1 MSTNDDDRDGH
12 DELMVR
18 EAAARYESVDASR
31 INGWLRDFLP
41 STPAAVLDVGAG
53 SGRDAAWLASLGYDV
68 VAVEPDRIMREE
80 LRRWHPETRFE
91 LIADRLPDMAKT
103 FRSGVS
109 FDFILVNAVWMF
121 IAPVVRERAFRKLV
135 TLLKPRGVIALTLR
149 EGPVETGR
157 GMHPVSVQEIE
168 QLARRHGAYVE
179 RVTEDVDFLGRR
191 RFSWKQIVIRL
202 PDDGTGALPLVRRVV
217 LNDNKSSTYKLALL
231 RVLCRIAN
239 GTPGFAR
246 ETGDHVTVP
255 LGIAAL
261 YWIRL
266 YLPLLLRD
274 MPQNPTNR
282 YGFVRLGF
290 ANEALD
296 QLRGTAAYDLRVG
309 MRVGADRRGAV
320 HRALLDACDTI
331 ARMPATHMTYTDGR
345 PILPAAPGRSRLPS
359 ELVLN
364 EAYFASFGTLS
375 VPTHLW
381 RALQRYTVWI
391 EPALVE
397 EWIGLTTRY
406 ARRQGRTL
414 DQAELRQAM
423 RWSEP
428 EREVAVARN
437 RALAMLD
444 EGQLFCVW
452 TGNRLRG
459 RSVDIDH
466 CFPWSAWPCDDL
478 WNLLPAQRTVNQH
491 KKRELLPDDPTLRGA
506 SDRIMGWWESAYRG
520 DSVLDERF
528 RLEALARLPTL
539 DGSDF
544 DLADVFDAMSLQRLR
559 LARDQRIPEWNGL
572 GDQPAGSSG
581 GT

>member
-1 MSTNDDDRDGH
+1 MSANDDVRRGRG
-12 DELMVR
+12 ESMIR

-31 INGWLRDFLP
+31 VNEWLADFLP
-41 STPAAVLDVGAG
+41 SAPAAVLDVGAG

-68 VAVEPDRIMREE
+68 VAVEPDRVMREE
-80 LRRWHPETRFE
+80 MRRWHPDSHLE
-91 LIADRLPDMAKT
+91 LISDRLPDMAKT
-103 FRSGVS
+103 FRSGLS

-121 IAPVVRERAFRKLV
+121 VAPGVRERAFRKLV

-149 EGPVETGR
+149 EGPMEAGR

-179 RVTEDVDFLGRR
+179 RVTEDVDFLGRSR
-191 RFSWKQIVIRL
+191 ITWKQIVIRL

-246 ETGDHVTVP
+246 ETGEHVNVP

-290 ANEALD
+290 ANNALD
-296 QLRGTAAYDLRVG
+296 QLRDTAEYDLRVG
-309 MRVGADRRGAV
+309 MHVGADRRGAV

-331 ARMPATHMTYTDGR
+331 ARMPATYMTYADGC
-345 PILPAAPGRSRLPS
+345 PILPAAPRRSRLPT

-381 RALQRYTVWI
+381 RALQRYSVWI

-406 ARRQGRTL
+406 ARSQGRTL
-414 DQAELRQAM
+414 DEAELRQAM

-437 RALAMLD
+437 RALALL
-444 EGQLFCVW
+444 EGGQLFCVW

-459 RSVDIDH
+459 RNIDIDH

-491 KKRELLPDDPTLRGA
+491 RKRELLPDDSTLRGA
-506 SDRIMGWWESAYRG
+506 SDRIMDWWESAYRG
-520 DSVLDERF
+520 DSILDERF

-539 DGSDF
+539 DRSNF

-559 LARDQRIPEWNGL
+559 LARDQRIPEWNGV
-572 GDQPAGSSG
+572 G
-581 GT
+581 G

>member
-1 MSTNDDDRDGH
+1 MSANDDDRRSRG
-12 DELMVR
+12 ELMVR

-31 INGWLRDFLP
+31 VNEWLRDFLP
-41 STPAAVLDVGAG
+41 PKPAAVLDVGAG

-68 VAVEPDRIMREE
+68 LAVEPDRVMREE
-80 LRRWHPETRFE
+80 MRRWHPEIRFE
-91 LIADRLPDMAKT
+91 LIADRLPELAKT
-103 FRSGVS
+103 FRSGLS

-121 IAPVVRERAFRKLV
+121 VAPTVRERAFRKLV

-149 EGPVETGR
+149 EGPLEADR

-179 RVTEDVDFLGRR
+179 RVSEDADFFGRR
-191 RFSWKQIVIRL
+191 RFNWKQIVIRL

-239 GTPGFAR
+239 GTPGFVR
-246 ETGDHVTVP
+246 ETRAEHVDVP

-266 YLPLLLRD
+266 YLPLLRRNL
-274 MPQNPTNR
+274 PQSPTNR

-290 ANEALD
+290 ANDALE
-296 QLRGTAAYDLRVG
+296 QLRDTAAYDLRVG
-309 MRVGADRRGAV
+309 MRVGADRKKAI

-331 ARMPATHMTYTDGR
+331 ARMPARYMTYADGR
-345 PILPAAPGRSRLPS
+345 PILPAAPRPSRLPT

-364 EAYFASFGTLS
+364 EAYFYSFGTLS
-375 VPTHLW
+375 VPIHLW

-397 EWIGLTTRY
+397 EWIGLTIRY
-406 ARRQGRTL
+406 ARGQGRTL
-414 DQAELRQAM
+414 DEVALRQAM

-428 EREVAVARN
+428 KREVAIARN
-437 RALAMLD
+437 RALALLD
-444 EGQLFCVW
+444 HGNLLCVW
-452 TGNRLRG
+452 TGKKLQR
-459 RSVDIDH
+459 RSLDIDH

-478 WNLLPAQRTVNQH
+478 WNLLPAQHTVNQH
-491 KKRELLPDDPTLRGA
+491 KKRDLLPDDLTLRGA
-506 SDRIMGWWESAYRG
+506 SERIMHWWASAYR
-520 DSVLDERF
+520 SEAVLDERF

-539 DGSDF
+539 DHPNFG
-544 DLADVFDAMSLQRLR
+544 LTDVFDAMSLQRLR
-559 LARDQRIPEWNGL
+559 LARDQRIPEWNGT
-572 GDQPAGSSG
+572 GD
-581 GT
+581 

>member
-1 MSTNDDDRDGH
+1 MSANDDVRRGRG
-12 DELMVR
+12 ESMIR

-31 INGWLRDFLP
+31 VNEWLADFLP
-41 STPAAVLDVGAG
+41 SAPAAVLDVGAG

-68 VAVEPDRIMREE
+68 VAVEPDRVMREE
-80 LRRWHPETRFE
+80 MSRWHPDSHLE

-103 FRSGVS
+103 FRSGLS

-121 IAPVVRERAFRKLV
+121 VAPGVRERAFRKLV

-149 EGPVETGR
+149 EGPMEAGR
-157 GMHPVSVQEIE
+157 GMHPVSVQEVE

-179 RVTEDVDFLGRR
+179 RVSEDVDFLGRSR
-191 RFSWKQIVIRL
+191 ITWKQIVVRL

-246 ETGDHVTVP
+246 ETGEHVNVP

-290 ANEALD
+290 ANKALD
-296 QLRGTAAYDLRVG
+296 QLRDTAEYDLRVG
-309 MRVGADRRGAV
+309 MHVGADRRGAV

-331 ARMPATHMTYTDGR
+331 ARMPATYMTYADGR
-345 PILPAAPGRSRLPS
+345 PILPAAPRRSRLPT

-381 RALQRYTVWI
+381 RALQRYSVWI

-406 ARRQGRTL
+406 ARSQGRTL
-414 DQAELRQAM
+414 DEAELRQAM

-437 RALAMLD
+437 RALALL
-444 EGQLFCVW
+444 EGGQLFCVW

-459 RSVDIDH
+459 RNIDIDH

-491 KKRELLPDDPTLRGA
+491 RKREFLPDDSTLRGA
-506 SDRIMGWWESAYRG
+506 SDRIMDWWESAYG
-520 DSVLDERF
+520 SESVLDERF

-539 DGSDF
+539 DRSNF
-544 DLADVFDAMSLQRLR
+544 DLADIFDAMSLQRLR
-559 LARDQRIPEWNGL
+559 LARDQRIPEWNGIA
-572 GDQPAGSSG
+572 D
-581 GT
+581 

>member
-1 MSTNDDDRDGH
+1 MSTNDDDRRGR
-12 DELMVR
+12 EVR
-18 EAAARYESVDASR
+18 EAAARYESVDAAR
-31 INGWLRDFLP
+31 VNGWLRDFLP
-41 STPAAVLDVGAG
+41 SAPAAVLDVGAG
-53 SGRDAAWLASLGYDV
+53 SGRDAAWLASLGHDV
-68 VAVEPDRIMREE
+68 VAVEPDRFMREE
-80 LRRWHPETRFE
+80 VRRWHPESRLE
-91 LIADRLPDMAKT
+91 LMADRLPELAKT
-103 FRSGVS
+103 FRSGLS
-109 FDFILVNAVWMF
+109 FDFILVNAVWMCV
-121 IAPVVRERAFRKLV
+121 APTHRERAFRKLV
-135 TLLKPRGVIALTLR
+135 TLLRPRGVIALTLR
-149 EGPVETGR
+149 EGPLVTGR

-168 QLARRHGAYVE
+168 QLAHRHGAYVE
-179 RVTEDVDFLGRR
+179 RVSEDIDFLGRR
-191 RFSWKQIVIRL
+191 RFTWKQIVIRL

-246 ETGDHVTVP
+246 ETGEHVTVP

-290 ANEALD
+290 ANEALN
-296 QLRGTAAYDLRVG
+296 QLRDTAGYDLRVG
-309 MRVGADRRGAV
+309 MRMGADRSRAV

-331 ARMPATHMTYTDGR
+331 ARMPATHMTYADGR
-345 PILPAAPGRSRLPS
+345 PILPVAARRSRLPA

-406 ARRQGRTL
+406 AGSQGRTL
-414 DQAELRQAM
+414 DEAELRQAM

-437 RALAMLD
+437 RALALLD
-444 EGQLFCVW
+444 EERLFCVW
-452 TGNRLRG
+452 TGKRLRE
-459 RSVDIDH
+459 RSLDIDH

-478 WNLLPAQRTVNQH
+478 WNLLPAQRSVNQH
-491 KKRELLPDDPTLRGA
+491 RKRELLPDDPTLRGA
-506 SDRIMGWWESAYRG
+506 SDRILDWWESAYRRE
-520 DSVLDERF
+520 SVLDERF

-539 DGSDF
+539 DRSNC

-559 LARDQRIPEWNGL
+559 LARDQRIPEWDGI
-572 GDQPAGSSG
+572 GD
-581 GT
+581 

>member
-1 MSTNDDDRDGH
+1 MSANDDDRRGRG
-12 DELMVR
+12 ESMIR

-31 INGWLRDFLP
+31 VNEWLADFLP
-41 STPAAVLDVGAG
+41 SAPAAVLDVGAG

-68 VAVEPDRIMREE
+68 VAVEPDRVMREE
-80 LRRWHPETRFE
+80 MRRWHPDTRLE

-103 FRSGVS
+103 FRSGLS

-121 IAPVVRERAFRKLV
+121 IAPTLRERAFRKLV

-149 EGPVETGR
+149 EGPMEAGR

-168 QLARRHGAYVE
+168 QLARRHGAYIE
-179 RVTEDVDFLGRR
+179 RVSEDVDFLGRSR
-191 RFSWKQIVIRL
+191 ITWQQIVIRL

-246 ETGDHVTVP
+246 EAGEHVNVP

-290 ANEALD
+290 ANKALD
-296 QLRGTAAYDLRVG
+296 QLRDTAEYDLRVG
-309 MRVGADRRGAV
+309 MHVGADRRGAV

-331 ARMPATHMTYTDGR
+331 ARMPATYMTYADGR
-345 PILPAAPGRSRLPS
+345 PILPAAPRRSRLPT

-381 RALQRYTVWI
+381 RALQRYSVWI

-406 ARRQGRTL
+406 AHSQGRTL
-414 DQAELRQAM
+414 DEAELRQAM
-423 RWSEP
+423 RWLEP

-437 RALAMLD
+437 RALALL
-444 EGQLFCVW
+444 EGGQLFCVW
-452 TGNRLRG
+452 SGNRLRG
-459 RSVDIDH
+459 QNVDIDH

-478 WNLLPAQRTVNQH
+478 WNLLPSQRTVNQH
-491 KKRELLPDDPTLRGA
+491 RKRELLPDDSTLRGA
-506 SDRIMGWWESAYRG
+506 SDRIMDWWESAYG
-520 DSVLDERF
+520 SESVLDERF

-539 DGSDF
+539 DRSNF

-559 LARDQRIPEWNGL
+559 LARDQRIPEWNGIA
-572 GDQPAGSSG
+572 D
-581 GT
+581 

>member
-1 MSTNDDDRDGH
+1 MSANDDVRRGRG
-12 DELMVR
+12 ESMIR

-31 INGWLRDFLP
+31 VNEWLADFLP
-41 STPAAVLDVGAG
+41 SAPAAVLDVGAG

-68 VAVEPDRIMREE
+68 VAVEPDRVMREE
-80 LRRWHPETRFE
+80 MRRWHPDSHLE

-103 FRSGVS
+103 FRSGLS

-121 IAPVVRERAFRKLV
+121 VAPGVRERAFRKLV

-149 EGPVETGR
+149 EGPMEAGR
-157 GMHPVSVQEIE
+157 GMHPVSVQEVE

-179 RVTEDVDFLGRR
+179 RVSEDVDFLGRSR
-191 RFSWKQIVIRL
+191 ITWKQIVVRL

-246 ETGDHVTVP
+246 ETGEHVNVP

-290 ANEALD
+290 ANKALD
-296 QLRGTAAYDLRVG
+296 QLRDTAEYDLRVG
-309 MRVGADRRGAV
+309 MHVGADRRGAV

-331 ARMPATHMTYTDGR
+331 ARMPATYMTYADGR
-345 PILPAAPGRSRLPS
+345 PILPAAPRRSRLPT

-381 RALQRYTVWI
+381 RALQRYSVWI

-406 ARRQGRTL
+406 ARSQGRTL
-414 DQAELRQAM
+414 DEAELRQAM

-437 RALAMLD
+437 RALALL
-444 EGQLFCVW
+444 EGGQLFCVW

-459 RSVDIDH
+459 RNIDIDH

-491 KKRELLPDDPTLRGA
+491 RKREFLPDDSTLRGA
-506 SDRIMGWWESAYRG
+506 SDRIMDWWESAYRG
-520 DSVLDERF
+520 DSILDERF

-539 DGSDF
+539 DQSNF

-559 LARDQRIPEWNGL
+559 LARDQRIPEWNGV
-572 GDQPAGSSG
+572 G
-581 GT
+581 G

>member
-1 MSTNDDDRDGH
+1 MI
-12 DELMVR
+12 R

-31 INGWLRDFLP
+31 VNEWLADFLP
-41 STPAAVLDVGAG
+41 SAPAAVLDVGAG

-68 VAVEPDRIMREE
+68 VAVEPDRVMREE
-80 LRRWHPETRFE
+80 MRRWHPDSHLE

-103 FRSGVS
+103 FRSGLS

-121 IAPVVRERAFRKLV
+121 VAPGVRERAFRKLV

-149 EGPVETGR
+149 EGPMEAGR
-157 GMHPVSVQEIE
+157 GMHPVSVQEVE

-179 RVTEDVDFLGRR
+179 RVSEDVDFLGRSR
-191 RFSWKQIVIRL
+191 ITWKQIVVRL

-246 ETGDHVTVP
+246 ETGEHVNVP

-290 ANEALD
+290 ANKALD
-296 QLRGTAAYDLRVG
+296 QLRDTAEYDLRVG
-309 MRVGADRRGAV
+309 MHVGADRRGAV

-331 ARMPATHMTYTDGR
+331 ARMPATYMTYADGR
-345 PILPAAPGRSRLPS
+345 PILPAAPRRSRLPT

-381 RALQRYTVWI
+381 RALQRYSVWI

-406 ARRQGRTL
+406 ARSQGRTL
-414 DQAELRQAM
+414 DEAELRQAM

-437 RALAMLD
+437 RALALL
-444 EGQLFCVW
+444 EGGQLFCVW

-459 RSVDIDH
+459 RNIDIDH

-491 KKRELLPDDPTLRGA
+491 RKRELLPDDSTLRGA
-506 SDRIMGWWESAYRG
+506 SDRIMDWWESAYRG
-520 DSVLDERF
+520 DSILDERF

-539 DGSDF
+539 DQSNF

-559 LARDQRIPEWNGL
+559 LARDQRIPEWNGV
-572 GDQPAGSSG
+572 G
-581 GT
+581 G

>member
-1 MSTNDDDRDGH
+1 MSANDDVRRGRG
-12 DELMVR
+12 ESMIR

-31 INGWLRDFLP
+31 VNEWLADFLP
-41 STPAAVLDVGAG
+41 SAPAAVLDVGAG

-68 VAVEPDRIMREE
+68 VAVEPDRVMREE
-80 LRRWHPETRFE
+80 MRRWHPDSHLE
-91 LIADRLPDMAKT
+91 LISDRLPDMAKT
-103 FRSGVS
+103 FRSGLS

-121 IAPVVRERAFRKLV
+121 VAPGVRERAFRKLV

-149 EGPVETGR
+149 EGPMEAGR

-179 RVTEDVDFLGRR
+179 RVSEDVDFLGRSR
-191 RFSWKQIVIRL
+191 ITWKQIVVRL

-246 ETGDHVTVP
+246 ETGEHVNVP

-290 ANEALD
+290 ANKALD
-296 QLRGTAAYDLRVG
+296 QLRDTAEYDLRVG
-309 MRVGADRRGAV
+309 MHVGADRRGAV

-331 ARMPATHMTYTDGR
+331 ARMPATYMTYADGR
-345 PILPAAPGRSRLPS
+345 PILPAAPRRSRLPT

-381 RALQRYTVWI
+381 RALQRYSVWI

-406 ARRQGRTL
+406 ARSQGRTL
-414 DQAELRQAM
+414 DEAELRQAM

-437 RALAMLD
+437 RALALL
-444 EGQLFCVW
+444 EGGQLFCVW

-459 RSVDIDH
+459 RNIDIDH

-491 KKRELLPDDPTLRGA
+491 RKREFLPDDSTLRGA
-506 SDRIMGWWESAYRG
+506 SDRIMDWWESAYG
-520 DSVLDERF
+520 SESVLDERF

-539 DGSDF
+539 DRSNF
-544 DLADVFDAMSLQRLR
+544 DLADIFDAMSLQRLR
-559 LARDQRIPEWNGL
+559 LARDQRIPEWNGIA
-572 GDQPAGSSG
+572 D
-581 GT
+581 

>member
-1 MSTNDDDRDGH
+1 MSANDDVRRGRG
-12 DELMVR
+12 ESMIR

-31 INGWLRDFLP
+31 VNEWLADFLP
-41 STPAAVLDVGAG
+41 SAPAAVLDVGAG

-68 VAVEPDRIMREE
+68 VAVEPDRVMREE
-80 LRRWHPETRFE
+80 MRRWHPDSHLE

-103 FRSGVS
+103 FRSGLS

-121 IAPVVRERAFRKLV
+121 IAPTVRERAFRKLV

-149 EGPVETGR
+149 EGPMEAGR

-179 RVTEDVDFLGRR
+179 RVTEDVDFLGRSR
-191 RFSWKQIVIRL
+191 ITWKQIVIRL

-246 ETGDHVTVP
+246 ETGEHVNVP

-290 ANEALD
+290 ANKALD
-296 QLRGTAAYDLRVG
+296 QLRDTAEYDLRVG
-309 MRVGADRRGAV
+309 MHVGADRRGAV
-320 HRALLDACDTI
+320 HSALLDACDTI
-331 ARMPATHMTYTDGR
+331 ARMPATYMTYADGR
-345 PILPAAPGRSRLPS
+345 PILPAAPRRSRLPT

-381 RALQRYTVWI
+381 RALQRYSVWI

-406 ARRQGRTL
+406 AHSQGRTL
-414 DQAELRQAM
+414 DETELRQAM
-423 RWSEP
+423 RWLEP

-437 RALAMLD
+437 RALALL
-444 EGQLFCVW
+444 EGGQLFCVW

-459 RSVDIDH
+459 QNVDIDH

-491 KKRELLPDDPTLRGA
+491 RKREFLPDDSTLRGA
-506 SDRIMGWWESAYRG
+506 SDRIMDWWESAYG
-520 DSVLDERF
+520 SESVLDERF

-539 DGSDF
+539 DRSNF
-544 DLADVFDAMSLQRLR
+544 DLSDVFDAMSLQRLR
-559 LARDQRIPEWNGL
+559 LARDQRIPEWNGIA
-572 GDQPAGSSG
+572 D
-581 GT
+581 